1 MKKAFRDIWLDV
13 VIAVIMIVIVA
24 ALWIFNIQ
32 HPITYSM
39 YTGDAI
45 SYSKGTVV
53 HITSEN
59 LEQVKDDR
67 SRYIGTQ
74 KIVVKMREGEFK
86 GNEISISN
94 DLSTTH
100 NVRAGVGQNLVIKV
114 DHPKNTTP
122 FFTVYN
128 YDRTPG
134 ILLIVFLF
142 AVFMIIVGRA
152 KGLKSVIGLA
162 FTLFFILTFLLPM
175 IYHGFSPIL
184 SCVVTILVTVTLSM
198 LLLNG
203 FSSKTVVAIISTML
217 GVLISAAFYT
227 LFSAVLHLSG
237 YSLSESEEL
246 VLIHQSTGLQ
256 INQILF
262 VGILIA
268 SFGAVMDMTMSV
280 ASSLYE
286 MKHVHPAMTSM
297 EVIQSGMEIGK
308 DMIGTM
314 CETLILA
321 FTGTGIS
328 TLLVIISYGTQ
339 FDQLLSSD
347 YIAVEVIHSITG
359 GMAVIL
365 SVPITAV
372 LSAGFFARA
381 ASKK

>member
-1 MKKAFRDIWLDV
+1 MKKAFRNIWLDV
-13 VIAVIMIVIVA
+13 VIAVIMIVIAA
-24 ALWIFNIQ
+24 ALWIFNVQ

-53 HITSEN
+53 RITSEN

-100 NVRAGVGQNLVIKV
+100 NVRAGVGQSLVIKV

-152 KGLKSVIGLA
+152 KGLKSVIGLT

-372 LSAGFFARA
+372 LSAGFFTRA
-381 ASKK
+381 KSKK